1 MTIYDK
7 GLLRAMKQAYKE
19 DGYDVAVLD
28 NRITIK
34 TDSWGIE
41 ILADAVPNSVKSLIV
56 LHNGGLPKEE
66 TAVRVRKGEC
76 CDAILEVVIGDMEDL
91 SKAYTEKGGPAIK
104 PTRLT
109 MDGCRVWQTT
119 KDLKAVLVDI
129 EDQQILA
136 GERFE
141 AQLICSAIYGRNCF
155 GQMYVRVQYIPPE
168 DRPLLEHLG
177 QMQWVAVELED

>member
-56 LHNGGLPKEE
+56 LHNGGLPKEG

-119 KDLKAVLVDI
+119 D
-129 EDQQILA
+129 
-136 GERFE
+136 
-141 AQLICSAIYGRNCF
+141 
-155 GQMYVRVQYIPPE
+155 YI
-168 DRPLLEHLG
+168 
-177 QMQWVAVELED
+177 VIF